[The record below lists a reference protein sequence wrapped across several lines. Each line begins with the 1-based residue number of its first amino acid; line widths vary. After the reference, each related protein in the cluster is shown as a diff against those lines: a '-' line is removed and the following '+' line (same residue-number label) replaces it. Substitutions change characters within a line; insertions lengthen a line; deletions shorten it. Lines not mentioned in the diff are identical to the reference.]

1 MGLRFTQYYEDL
13 PGKQH
18 MCYLCLLGMS
28 NTSITIQAVFM
39 SSDGRE
45 ARMPWLTSVLK
56 I

>member
-1 MGLRFTQYYEDL
+1 MGLRFTKYYEDL

-18 MCYLCLLGMS
+18 MCYFCLLGMS